1 MSVAQSE
8 RNHVIIG
15 TAGHIDHGK
24 TQLVKAL
31 TGIDADTLAE
41 EKRRGITIELGFV
54 FMETPVPDKQVVFI
68 DVPGHEKLIK
78 TMVAGA
84 SHIDAALLVIAADEG
99 VNLQT
104 REHFDILQLLGIEK
118 GIIALTKADLVDE
131 DRLKKLESEVKNFV
145 EGTFLSD
152 ALIIPVSSVTG
163 AGLEELKEALVEI
176 SQKIETREDSGVFRM
191 PVDRVF
197 TMRGFGTVIAGTIL
211 SGEVKVGDR
220 IEIFPDGIVSK
231 VRGIHVHHKQT
242 ESSGLGKRTAINL
255 LGVDKERLRRGQCA
269 GQPGSLL
276 PTNRLDGRLHLL
288 KNYGK
293 ELKNRA
299 RVRLHTGTAEII
311 SRLVFL
317 ERDKLRPGE
326 DALVQF
332 VLETPTVALPQDRF
346 VLRTFSPLMTIG
358 GGSIL
363 DSFPPKHKRFDPQAE
378 DGLKKL
384 DGAIDEVVEQMFL
397 KGVFVPQNAAEIAL
411 KIGKKDQ
418 AVTDAVGKLIKEGKL
433 VEIAS
438 EKTIP
443 EKDKKYLHR
452 ESYDDLVHK
461 LLSLLKDF
469 LEKNTH
475 LISMPFSELQSAF
488 LKITDSK
495 TFNFTVADLIKR
507 EVIFRKGSKVSL
519 VGYELKMKPQDQK
532 MADAVENLFKEAGLK
547 APLEEEVCKDLNIGA
562 VEFKKIMDS
571 FIERDILVRLSDKVT
586 YHKEAVNTAQ
596 EMVTTELREKNAI
609 TIADLRDK
617 LRLSRKYAQAILEY
631 FDTIGLTKREE
642 DRHVIR

>member
-1 MSVAQSE
+1 MSAAPSE

-54 FMETPVPDKQVVFI
+54 FMETPVPDKQIVFI

-84 SHIDAALLVIAADEG
+84 SHIDTALLVIAADEG

-104 REHFDILQLLGIEK
+104 REHFDILQLLGIQR
-118 GIIALTKADLVDE
+118 GIIALTKTDLVDE
-131 DRLKKLESEVKNFV
+131 DRIKMLDSEVRSFV
-145 EGTFLSD
+145 KGTFLND
-152 ALIIPVSSVTG
+152 APIIPVSSVTG
-163 AGLEELKEALVEI
+163 AGLKELKEALVEV
-176 SQKIETREDSGVFRM
+176 SRTVEAREDSGIFRM

-197 TMRGFGTVIAGTIL
+197 TMKGFGTVIAGTVL

-231 VRGIHVHHKQT
+231 VRGIQVHHTQT
-242 ESSGLGKRTAINL
+242 ESSSLGKRTAINL
-255 LGVDKERLRRGQCA
+255 LGVDKEKLRRGQCA
-269 GQPGSLL
+269 GQPGSLR

-288 KNYGK
+288 KSYGK

-299 RVRLHTGTAEII
+299 RVRLHTGTEEII

-317 ERDKLRPGE
+317 DRDTLKPGE
-326 DALVQF
+326 EAFVQF
-332 VLETPTVALPQDRF
+332 VLEAPTVALPQDRF

-363 DSFPPKHKRFDPQAE
+363 DSFPPKHKRFDPHVE
-378 DGLKKL
+378 EGLKKL
-384 DGAIDEVVEQMFL
+384 DGTIEEVVEQMFL
-397 KGVFVPQNAAEIAL
+397 KGVFTPQYAAEIAL

-418 AVTDAVGKLIKEGKL
+418 AVIDTVGKLLREGKL
-433 VEIAS
+433 VEIA
-438 EKTIP
+438 P
-443 EKDKKYLHR
+443 EKAVPEKEKKYLHR
-452 ESYDDLVHK
+452 ESYDGLAHK
-461 LLSLLKDF
+461 LLSFLRNF
-469 LEKNTH
+469 LEKNAH
-475 LISMPFSELQSAF
+475 LISMPFGELQSAA
-488 LKITDSK
+488 LKITDSQ
-495 TFNFTVADLIKR
+495 TFNSIVADLIDK
-507 EVIFRKGSKVSL
+507 ETISRKGSKVAL
-519 VGYELKMKPQDQK
+519 MGYELKMKPHDQK
-532 MADAVENLFKEAGLK
+532 MADAVEKLFKESGLK
-547 APLEEEVCKDLNIGA
+547 APLEEDARRELDIGA
-562 VEFKKIMDS
+562 SEFKKIMDG

-586 YHKEAVNTAQ
+586 YHKESINTAQ
-596 EMVTTELREKNAI
+596 EVVMAELREKNAI

-617 LRLSRKYAQAILEY
+617 LKLSRKYAQAILEY
-631 FDTIGLTKREE
+631 FDHIGLTKRKE